1 MLVFFTVCFGLLYVF
16 KQTSE
21 WIFLNTCVLSNSIV
35 MHCAHADNSC
45 IDLFPLAN
53 LLIHT
58 SVKLAGFLAIP
69 MIFLQVVQLL
79 SQACC
84 LPLPELLKVKAQLSN
99 AKSRETKRY

>member
-1 MLVFFTVCFGLLYVF
+1 M
-16 KQTSE
+16 
-21 WIFLNTCVLSNSIV
+21 
-35 MHCAHADNSC
+35 
-45 IDLFPLAN
+45 LAN
-53 LLIHT
+53 FLIHT

-99 AKSRETKRY
+99 AKSREAKRFSHTDLWSDDLSGGEKLNCFCAPKRYQIVVNIQLS